1 MKGWRSFTTVLGWLF
16 LASALWMTYA
26 SNSAFPTSKPAPSQT
41 TQVQATDTKTATPT
55 PEPTETTPATEATTG
70 TDLSPDAVKT
80 PLGTPRAMP
89 KTLTVSNVKTMLN
102 QLESTYPDVVS
113 YNRDDF
119 KHWVDA
125 DKNGCN
131 TRMEVLKLESTVK
144 VTLKSGTTC
153 TIAAGSWFSP
163 YEGKTIT
170 SPGSLD
176 IDHMVPLK
184 EAALSGAYRW
194 SPEARQAYANDL
206 GYPGS
211 LIAVRA
217 TTNRSKSDQDPT
229 SWMPPSS
236 TYKCTYVAVWTSVKW
251 RWQLTIDPSEKTK
264 LSSIL
269 AGCKDSDIKTPTK

>member
-26 SNSAFPTSKPAPSQT
+26 SNSAFPTSTSASKPT
-41 TQVQATDTKTATPT
+41 VQATPTKTAEPKPT
-55 PEPTETTPATEATTG
+55 PVETAPPAEATTG
-70 TDLSPDAVKT
+70 TAITPDAAKV
-80 PLGTPRAMP
+80 PLGTPRTMP

-102 QLESTYPDVVS
+102 QLTATYPDVVS
-113 YNRDDF
+113 YNRGDF

-131 TRMEVLKLESTVK
+131 SRMEVLKIESLKKVTVK
-144 VTLKSGTTC
+144 AGTTC
-153 TIAAGSWFSP
+153 TIATGEWFSA

-170 SPGSLD
+170 SAGSID

-194 SPEARQAYANDL
+194 DAKAREAYANDL

-211 LIAVRA
+211 LIAVSA
-217 TTNRSKSDQDPT
+217 TTNRSKSDQDPN
-229 SWMPPSS
+229 SWLPPST
-236 TYKCTYVAVWTSVKW
+236 TYRCTYAAVWTSVKW

-264 LSSIL
+264 LSGIL
-269 AGCKDSDIKTPTK
+269 SGCKDSDIKTPTK